1 MSYEQQ
7 NPPGKDPQ
15 LWHLA
20 QRRAS
25 FKGHFATY
33 LIMSVFF
40 WALWY
45 FTGGRTY
52 NSGVPWPVWPML
64 GWGIGVAFH
73 YIGAYVNTRS
83 NSVEKEYEKLMNERN
98 KTSHI

>member
-1 MSYEQQ
+1 MNYHMT
-7 NPPGKDPQ
+7 PDGKDPH

-25 FKGHFATY
+25 FKGHLVTY
-33 LIMSVFF
+33 IILNIFF

-45 FTGGRTY
+45 FTHNHGEADGL
-52 NSGVPWPVWPML
+52 PWPVWPML

-73 YIGAYVNTRS
+73 YASAYLSTRDNT
-83 NSVEKEYEKLMNERN
+83 VEREYEKLVHNQH
-98 KTSHI
+98 KQ